1 MQRALSLSQGG
12 HKLESQK
19 QINGIDLTFQ
29 LAGKKQT
36 LDSEILLMAVGI
48 IGNTENIGLEN
59 TKVKVERGHV
69 VTDDLMQTS
78 ENGIYAIGDVTGTP
92 WLAHKASHE
101 GIIAAEAISGK
112 KPHKITK
119 NNVA

>member
-48 IGNTENIGLEN
+48 IGNTQNIGLEN
-59 TKVKVERGHV
+59 TEVKVERGRV
-69 VTDDLMQTS
+69 VTDGLMQTS
-78 ENGIYAIGDVTGTP
+78 EM
-92 WLAHKASHE
+92 E
-101 GIIAAEAISGK
+101 FM
-112 KPHKITK
+112 
-119 NNVA
+119 